1 MRLVLFDVDGTLT
14 DTMAVDARCFLRA
27 FVDACGFADVDSD
40 WSRYRNAT
48 DAGIFH
54 EIFESRVGRPPSA
67 AETTRFRE
75 YFIGRLRA
83 AAQAEAFS
91 AVRGAPDLLSR
102 LKQSDDYRVAL
113 ATGCWAESAR
123 VKMASAG
130 MRYDDFPAAS
140 ADDAA
145 SREDIIKIAA
155 ERAWAAAGRQL
166 NRAVYVG
173 DGVWDA
179 IACRRLGIRFIGIGA
194 GAQKEKLLAGGAAH
208 VLPDLSDI
216 DRFFT
221 LVN

>member
-14 DTMAVDARCFLRA
+14 DTMAVDAACFLRA
-27 FVDACGFADVDSD
+27 FEDVCGFTNVDSD
-40 WSRYRNAT
+40 WSRYRNPT

-54 EIFESRVGRPPSA
+54 EVFESRAGRPPSA
-67 AETTRFRE
+67 AETTRFCE
-75 YFIGRLRA
+75 YFIGQLRA
-83 AAQAEAFS
+83 AARAKSFS
-91 AVRGAPDLLSR
+91 AVRGAPALLSR

-123 VKMASAG
+123 IKMASAG
-130 MRYDDFPAAS
+130 MRYDDYPAAS
-140 ADDAA
+140 ADDATR
-145 SREDIIKIAA
+145 REDIIQIAA
-155 ERAWAAAGRQL
+155 ERVSGAAGKQL
-166 NRAVYVG
+166 ARAVYVG

-179 IACRRLGIRFIGIGA
+179 RACRRLGIRFIGIGT

-221 LVN
+221 LLN